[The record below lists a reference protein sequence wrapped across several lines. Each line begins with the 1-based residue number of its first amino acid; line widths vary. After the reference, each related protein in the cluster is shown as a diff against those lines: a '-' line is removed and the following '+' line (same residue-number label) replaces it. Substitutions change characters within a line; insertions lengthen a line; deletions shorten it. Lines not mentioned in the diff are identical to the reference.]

1 MNIIFIFLGFLLLVV
16 GGEFIVR
23 SSVALS
29 LKFNI
34 SKFVI
39 GMTVVSFATSLP
51 ELIVS
56 VNAALNNSP
65 SIAINNVIGS
75 NIANI
80 GLVLGLIS
88 ILGKITVDNYFYKR
102 DWPWMFFFSLLM
114 WFFISQDSV
123 LQKHEGLIL
132 FLILIFFTLTIIKK
146 SNYLDFKGS
155 IDDELLKTSNFKIF
169 IWLIISSITL
179 YFGSEFLVDGAVN
192 LAKQISISEAVISVT
207 IVAIGTSVPELAAS
221 LVAIAKKEEGI
232 SVGNLIGSNIYNIG
246 SVLGIT
252 AMIKEIPIAEEII
265 QRDILWMLIFA
276 LIVIV
281 LAIIPRKNY
290 LTSFKGLIMFSMYL
304 YFIFIAFVQ

>member
-1 MNIIFIFLGFLLLVV
+1 MNIFFIFLGFLLLVV

-123 LQKHEGLIL
+123 LQKYEGLIL

-169 IWLIISSITL
+169 VWLIISSITL

-252 AMIKEIPIAEEII
+252 AMIKEIPIADEII
-265 QRDILWMLIFA
+265 QRDIIWMLIFA
-276 LIVIV
+276 LIVII

-304 YFIFIAFVQ
+304 YFIYIAFI

>member
-114 WFFISQDSV
+114 WFFISQDSI
-123 LQKHEGLIL
+123 LQKYEGLIL

-246 SVLGIT
+246 SVLGLT

-265 QRDILWMLIFA
+265 QRDIIWMLIFA
-276 LIVIV
+276 LIVII

>member
-1 MNIIFIFLGFLLLVV
+1 MNIVFIFLGFLLLVV

-88 ILGKITVDNYFYKR
+88 IFGKITVDNYFYKR
-102 DWPWMFFFSLLM
+102 DCPWMFFFSLL
-114 WFFISQDSV
+114 FYLKI
-123 LQKHEGLIL
+123 
-132 FLILIFFTLTIIKK
+132 IFFSIL
-146 SNYLDFKGS
+146 NLDQ
-155 IDDELLKTSNFKIF
+155 L
-169 IWLIISSITL
+169 
-179 YFGSEFLVDGAVN
+179 
-192 LAKQISISEAVISVT
+192 
-207 IVAIGTSVPELAAS
+207 
-221 LVAIAKKEEGI
+221 
-232 SVGNLIGSNIYNIG
+232 
-246 SVLGIT
+246 
-252 AMIKEIPIAEEII
+252 
-265 QRDILWMLIFA
+265 
-276 LIVIV
+276 
-281 LAIIPRKNY
+281 
-290 LTSFKGLIMFSMYL
+290 
-304 YFIFIAFVQ
+304 

>member
-1 MNIIFIFLGFLLLVV
+1 MNILFIFLGFLLLVV

-65 SIAINNVIGS
+65 SIAVNNVIGS

-80 GLVLGLIS
+80 GLVLGLVS
-88 ILGKITVDNYFYKR
+88 ILGKITVDNYFYNR

-123 LQKHEGLIL
+123 LQKYEGLIL
-132 FLILIFFTLTIIKK
+132 LLILIFFTLTIIRK
-146 SNYLDFKGS
+146 SNYLGFEGS

-169 IWLIISSITL
+169 VWLIISSITL

-265 QRDILWMLIFA
+265 QRDIIWMLIFA
-276 LIVIV
+276 LIVII
-281 LAIIPRKNY
+281 LAMIPRKNY

-304 YFIFIAFVQ
+304 YFIYIAFVQ

>member
-1 MNIIFIFLGFLLLVV
+1 MNLVLIFLGFFLLVI

-88 ILGKITVDNYFYKR
+88 ILGNITVENNFYRR

-123 LQKHEGLIL
+123 LQNYEGLIL
-132 FLILIFFTLTIIKK
+132 FSILIFFTLSVIKK
-146 SNYLDFKGS
+146 SNHLEYKGS
-155 IDDELLKTSNFKIF
+155 IDEELSKTSNFKILF
-169 IWLIISSITL
+169 W
-179 YFGSEFLVDGAVN
+179 
-192 LAKQISISEAVISVT
+192 
-207 IVAIGTSVPELAAS
+207 
-221 LVAIAKKEEGI
+221 
-232 SVGNLIGSNIYNIG
+232 
-246 SVLGIT
+246 
-252 AMIKEIPIAEEII
+252 
-265 QRDILWMLIFA
+265 
-276 LIVIV
+276 
-281 LAIIPRKNY
+281 
-290 LTSFKGLIMFSMYL
+290 
-304 YFIFIAFVQ
+304 

>member
-1 MNIIFIFLGFLLLVV
+1 MNILFIFLGFLLLVV

-65 SIAINNVIGS
+65 SIAVNNVIGS

-80 GLVLGLIS
+80 GLVLGLVS

-123 LQKHEGLIL
+123 LQKYEGLIL

-169 IWLIISSITL
+169 VWLIISSITL

-265 QRDILWMLIFA
+265 QRDIIWMLIFA
-276 LIVIV
+276 LIVII
-281 LAIIPRKNY
+281 LAMIPRKNY

-304 YFIFIAFVQ
+304 YFIYIAFVQ